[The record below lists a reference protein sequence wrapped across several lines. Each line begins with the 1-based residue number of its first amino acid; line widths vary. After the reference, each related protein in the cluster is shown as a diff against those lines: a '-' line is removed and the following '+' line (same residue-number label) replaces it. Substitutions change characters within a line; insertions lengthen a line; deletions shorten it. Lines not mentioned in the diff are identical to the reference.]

1 MVNYDDDVDNDVY
14 DDDDDDVLQ
23 RAVIKELRTRTTIL
37 CLCSIYNNYPQL
49 TDILTI
55 LLNKPMVAANY

>member
-23 RAVIKELRTRTTIL
+23 RAVIKRIK
-37 CLCSIYNNYPQL
+37 N
-49 TDILTI
+49 
-55 LLNKPMVAANY
+55 